1 MVVVDFGFEVEVAT
15 FMVVPNDEGVVVVDF
30 RFEVRVV
37 AFWVVLTVVEWW
49 WCGGCCSGGFCI

>member
-37 AFWVVLTVVEWW
+37 AF
-49 WCGGCCSGGFCI
+49 